1 MTRLVLTFLC
11 LIILPLTAQDAA
23 ESESSTMKD
32 DGSRVAVLGYH
43 DFHATRPETEMLIS
57 TAKFRKQMEL
67 LKQMDIT
74 VISMDQFIAW
84 KQGKASIPK
93 KCALITIDDGWKSVY
108 TDAYPILKEF
118 KYPFTVFL
126 YKNYVDGG
134 GKALTSK
141 MIRDMVKDNVTIGSH
156 SVSHPFPI
164 TFKKYRNRG
173 DRDYDKFLRV
183 EMGES
188 KRFLESKFKT
198 KVKSYTYPGGY
209 MTKEMLPLVHE
220 FGYDVAFTIEPKKT
234 SRLTPNDQIP
244 RYMILGNYDRIF
256 GFATAFESDQPPA
269 TQPKGDV
276 TGMLKTLDHP
286 VLPEPGAMVNSRTP
300 EISVDL
306 SKLTDLDPE
315 SLDMHVSGFGKVPAT
330 FDPETK
336 KFSWTVNRRLRHPTC
351 QVLVKWANTEGSA
364 TDKPLRW
371 TFQIDREAAYL
382 LEDE

>member
-1 MTRLVLTFLC
+1 MSRFILTLFTL
-11 LIILPLTAQDAA
+11 LSLPAFAQDAVDA
-23 ESESSTMKD
+23 EPSPMKD

-43 DFHATRPETEMLIS
+43 DFSATKNETEMLIS

-74 VISMDQFIAW
+74 VISMEQFIQW
-84 KQGKASIPK
+84 KQGKATIPE

-108 TDAYPILKEF
+108 TDAYPILQEF

-134 GKALTSK
+134 GKALTTK
-141 MIRDMVKDNVTIGSH
+141 MIRDMEKNGVTIGSH

-164 TFKKYRNRG
+164 TFKKYRDRG
-173 DRDYDKFLRV
+173 DKAYDKFLRV

-188 KRFLESKFKT
+188 KRFLESRFKT

-256 GFATAFESDQPPA
+256 GFATAFQSDQP
-269 TQPKGDV
+269 TDTTPKGDV
-276 TGMLKTLDHP
+276 AGMLKTLDHP
-286 VLPEPGAMVNSRTP
+286 VLPQPGAVVNSRLP
-300 EISVDL
+300 EISADL
-306 SKLTDLDPE
+306 SKVANLDPE
-315 SLDMHVSGFGKVPAT
+315 SLSMHVSGFAKVPAT
-330 FDPETK
+330 YDAETK
-336 KFSWTVNRRLRHPTC
+336 KYSWTVNRRLRHPTC
-351 QVLVKWANTEGSA
+351 QVMVSWADAEGTQTS
-364 TDKPLRW
+364 KPLRW